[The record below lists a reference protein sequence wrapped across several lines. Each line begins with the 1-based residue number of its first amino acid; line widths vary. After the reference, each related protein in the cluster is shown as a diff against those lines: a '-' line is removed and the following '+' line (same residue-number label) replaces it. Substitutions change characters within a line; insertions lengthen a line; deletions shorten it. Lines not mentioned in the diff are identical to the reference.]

1 MADSQNAS
9 ASFDFPPVKY
19 ETHFWKPT
27 NPHIFS
33 KAEVQRQTGPY
44 ASALPARI
52 ANWYPQPDSLVIT
65 GLEEAIHA
73 LHDFDVYSL
82 LRLGNENPEL
92 GPMSSVLL
100 RTESTSSSQIEQ
112 LTTTARQ
119 LALAEIDEGDKANA
133 RTVVGNVHAMESAL
147 ALAPQIS
154 LNSILS
160 MHQNL
165 MNQQSGMED
174 EAGKFRGE
182 LVWIGGTDNAG
193 PRGASFVAPSH
204 ELIRDAVEDLVAFIS
219 RTDLPA
225 IVQAAIAHAQ
235 FETIHPFVDGNG
247 RTGRALVHSIL
258 RHRRISQYT
267 TAPISAGILRD
278 TASYFEALEA
288 FRAGDAAPI
297 IQTFINASIFAA
309 NTGKDLIDSLAAQL
323 DDSATKLVG
332 LRSSSAAWKILPRL
346 ISQPVVNARHLK
358 EQLGLGDA
366 AIQRALSVLT
376 ERGVLAEKSGRS
388 RNRIWQHDGV
398 LKILD
403 EYAKSLRRTT
413 GTAQN

>member
-1 MADSQNAS
+1 MADSRNAS
-9 ASFDFPPVKY
+9 ASFDFPPMKY
-19 ETHFWKPT
+19 ENHFWKPA

-33 KAEVQRQTGPY
+33 NAEVRRQTGSY
-44 ASALPARI
+44 TSALPAQI

-73 LHDFDVYSL
+73 LQDFDVYSL
-82 LRLGNENPEL
+82 LRLGTENPEL

-100 RTESTSSSQIEQ
+100 RTESSSSSQIEQ

-119 LALAEIDEGDKANA
+119 LALAEIDEGDKVNA

-147 ALAPQIS
+147 SLANQIS
-154 LNSILS
+154 LKSILS

-165 MNQQSGMED
+165 MNQQIGMEA
-174 EAGKFRGE
+174 EAGKLRRE

-278 TASYFEALEA
+278 TAGYFEALEA

-297 IQTFINASIFAA
+297 IQNFINASIFAA
-309 NTGKDLIDSLAAQL
+309 STGKDLIDSMAAQL

-332 LRSSSAAWKILPRL
+332 LRSSSAAWRILPRL
-346 ISQPVVNARHLK
+346 ISQPVVNARYLK

-366 AIQRALSVLT
+366 AIHRALGVLT
-376 ERGVLAEKSGRS
+376 ERGVLVEKSGRS
-388 RNRIWQHDGV
+388 RNRIWQHVGV

-403 EYAKSLRRTT
+403 EYAKSLRRTA
-413 GTAQN
+413 GTA